1 MPLIVYVVRHGQ
13 DEDNANGILNGQ
25 RDTPLTELGK
35 QQAVDL
41 GKRILKDNITLD
53 AVYVSPLIR
62 AKDTAKI
69 VLDEIGLKKS
79 PIILPELIERNYG
92 VMTGRSVAEREAMRG
107 PTVIR
112 SAAGI
117 YRLDQE
123 GAETFSELFARA
135 QRALSDIKSR
145 HAEGESVLIVCH
157 GEIGKMIYA
166 AGKGISWR
174 MALEEFY
181 FSNGKIVQ
189 VVTT

>member
-1 MPLIVYVVRHGQ
+1 MSLTIYIARHGQ

-25 RDTPLTELGK
+25 RDMPLTKLGR

-41 GKRILKDNITLD
+41 GKEIIKDGITID
-53 AVYVSPLIR
+53 TVYASPLIR

-69 VLDEIGLKKS
+69 VLDEIGLEKT
-79 PIILPELIERNYG
+79 PIILPKLIERDYG

-117 YRLDQE
+117 YKLDQE
-123 GAETFSELFARA
+123 GAETFPKLFARA
-135 QRALSDIKSR
+135 QHALSNIKSR
-145 HAEGESVLIVCH
+145 HAEGGFVLIVCH

-181 FSNGKIVQ
+181 FANGKIVQ